1 MTQLTARQEKFVEHY
16 AICGN
21 AAEAARL
28 AGYSAKTARV
38 MGPET
43 LSKPAV
49 KQALAARQEAFR
61 AELGVTKQEV
71 VAGILSAVQ
80 MGREQQNPAVMIQGC
95 VQIAKLL
102 GYFEPEVVNVGVSDD
117 LSRLQAKFAAM
128 SDAELLALA
137 ARRAADFQGGRMGG

>member
-49 KQALAARQEAFR
+49 KHALAARQEAFR
-61 AELGVTKQEV
+61 AELGVSKQDV
-71 VAGILSAVQ
+71 VAGILSAIQ

-95 VQIAKLL
+95 IQIAKLL
-102 GYFEPEVVNVGVSDD
+102 GYFEPEVLNVGVSDD
-117 LSRLQAKFAAM
+117 VSRLQAKFSAM
-128 SDAELLALA
+128 SDAELLII
-137 ARRAADFQGGRMGG
+137 RGGRMGS

>member
-49 KQALAARQEAFR
+49 KHALAARQEAFR
-61 AELGVTKQEV
+61 AELGVTKQDV
-71 VAGILSAVQ
+71 IAGILSAIQ
-80 MGREQQNPAVMIQGC
+80 MAREQRNPAVMIQGC
-95 VQIAKLL
+95 VQLAKLL
-102 GYFEPEVVNVGVSDD
+102 GYFEPEVVNMGVSDNV
-117 LSRLQAKFAAM
+117 SRLQAKFAAM
-128 SDAELLALA
+128 SDAELLEI
-137 ARRAADFQGGRMGG
+137 ARR